1 MNIIERNRLLHSGK
15 SIYEIP
21 LRVTF
26 YARVS
31 SEKDEQLNSLENQIS
46 YYKNL
51 ITENP
56 KWEYVEGYIDEGLS
70 GKSTKKRESFNR
82 MIADGKRGLF
92 DFIITKE
99 ISRFARNTV
108 DSLSYTR
115 ELMDYGVGVLFQ
127 NDNINTFDKDSELRL
142 GIMSTIAQDEL
153 RKLSE
158 RVKFGHRQAIKNG
171 VVLGNS
177 RIFGYDKVKKRLV
190 INEDEA
196 AMVVELYE
204 LYASGDYSLKQIEKI
219 FWDKGYR
226 NRNGNRLAHN
236 TFSSIIS
243 NPKYKGYYVGGK
255 VRNLDLFSEKREYLP
270 QEEWIMY
277 KDESGEIV
285 PAIVDEELWERANE
299 VLARRSE
306 DVKNRRGIC
315 NHANLL
321 TGKIIC
327 KNCGSPYYRKDCQG
341 RDGTKNSRWVCS
353 GKINNGKAYCN
364 SFPIYE
370 NEIKEMLY
378 ETFRDISEDIERIID
393 DYTQLLAEIMQDDS
407 VERALERAMDRRNKL
422 YEKKSKLL
430 DVYVAGDYT
439 ETEFK
444 NLNKVNSIEID
455 KAEQEIADLTEQLES
470 DAGFRNSIK
479 EIKAVL
485 ASASRTASEELITK
499 KFIDKYIDRIFV
511 TVEDGNC
518 AKLEIKL
525 TTGETTE
532 KYLIKLRAKQRVKT
546 VDIASFQ
553 GISAQNGSTGI
564 TSKKMIE
571 SYEQNMR

>member
-1 MNIIERNRLLHSGK
+1 
-15 SIYEIP
+15 
-21 LRVTF
+21 
-26 YARVS
+26 
-31 SEKDEQLNSLENQIS
+31 
-46 YYKNL
+46 
-51 ITENP
+51 
-56 KWEYVEGYIDEGLS
+56 
-70 GKSTKKRESFNR
+70 
-82 MIADGKRGLF
+82 
-92 DFIITKE
+92 
-99 ISRFARNTV
+99 
-108 DSLSYTR
+108 
-115 ELMDYGVGVLFQ
+115 
-127 NDNINTFDKDSELRL
+127 
-142 GIMSTIAQDEL
+142 
-153 RKLSE
+153 
-158 RVKFGHRQAIKNG
+158 
-171 VVLGNS
+171 
-177 RIFGYDKVKKRLV
+177 
-190 INEDEA
+190 
-196 AMVVELYE
+196 
-204 LYASGDYSLKQIEKI
+204 
-219 FWDKGYR
+219 
-226 NRNGNRLAHN
+226 
-236 TFSSIIS
+236 
-243 NPKYKGYYVGGK
+243 
-255 VRNLDLFSEKREYLP
+255 
-270 QEEWIMY
+270 MY

>member
-1 MNIIERNRLLHSGK
+1 MIERNRLLHSGK